1 MNGAGDGSSTWT
13 IPAFS
18 DESDLGIPEVTGGE
32 ANSDFSEEEL
42 RQLDEFGENLTDE
55 EMDAMMSRLDFK
67 MDENPERTISQSPDG
82 EYVYTLPDGIA
93 YQINVPVGAV
103 TSETVTL
110 TPGDGQSVLEILKD
124 GEPMYRMDD
133 YTFSETGS
141 YALKLMSTSG
151 KMSGNNVSVYQDT
164 VTFTICTEATADQD
178 VITVPEGFTLV
189 SLECDGEPVP
199 VSRTMLALEN
209 DGWYDITFRA
219 EKDPSVTWKT
229 GYRLDREVP
238 VLNFSKDITK
248 GIVKPPISMM
258 PSEEGCVVTVLHGV
272 ERTQWDPAELV
283 LSESG
288 AYLLTVTDP
297 AGNYTH
303 YTINVGMKA
312 PEFHILWVI
321 IPAVLIAGLALY
333 LKHLRGHMEVL

>member
-18 DESDLGIPEVTGGE
+18 DESDLGISEITGGE
-32 ANSDFSEEEL
+32 ADPDISEEEL
-42 RQLDEFGENLTDE
+42 RQLDEYGENLTDE
-55 EMDAMMSRLDFK
+55 EMEAMMSRLDFK
-67 MDENPERTISQSPDG
+67 MDENPERTISQSQDG

-93 YQINVPVGAV
+93 YQMNVPVGAV

-110 TPGDGQSVLEILKD
+110 TPGDGQSVLEIVKD
-124 GEPMYRMDD
+124 GEPIYRMDD

-141 YALKLMSTSG
+141 YELKLMSTSG

-164 VTFTICTEATADQD
+164 ITFTICTEATADQD
-178 VITVPEGFTLV
+178 VLMVPEGFTLV
-189 SLECDGEPVP
+189 SAECDGKPVP
-199 VSRTMLALEN
+199 VSRTTPALES
-209 DGWYDITFRA
+209 DGWYDMVFCV
-219 EKDPSVTWKT
+219 ENDPLVTWKT
-229 GYRLDREVP
+229 GFCLDRVAP

-248 GIVKPPISMM
+248 GTVKPPLSVT
-258 PSEEGCVVTVLHGV
+258 PSEEGCVVTVLHGT
-272 ERTQWDPAELV
+272 ERTQWDPEELV
-283 LSESG
+283 LGESG

-297 AGNYTH
+297 AGNFTH
-303 YTINVGMKA
+303 YTVNVGMKA

-321 IPAVLIAGLALY
+321 IPAVLIAGLLMY